1 MKPSEKNASDL
12 LRSIDAAGAYP
23 ESARP
28 ARYREAIDRSLGFL
42 PATTRE
48 ALASSFEARRANG
61 LETASS
67 WLATMASIFL
77 GGYDGGQLSGDDW
90 RELRDILSADSGE
103 LDMDTLTYAMTLVVE
118 HKAL

>member
-1 MKPSEKNASDL
+1 
-12 LRSIDAAGAYP
+12 
-23 ESARP
+23 
-28 ARYREAIDRSLGFL
+28 
-42 PATTRE
+42 
-48 ALASSFEARRANG
+48 
-61 LETASS
+61 
-67 WLATMASIFL
+67 MASVFL